1 MRPLFE
7 LVRLRIVLYSF
18 EESVLWSSVATNSSQ
33 RCFCLFIIEVLICSF
48 SLWMWSVV
56 ACECGVGVRRR
67 LLRVL
72 MRREISG
79 VELGLYF
86 FLFPLRTYF
95 LSASVMM
102 VLKWVRVWSMLVMGC
117 VFSSWKRTSVSLVNS
132 SQELLL

>member
-1 MRPLFE
+1 MRPLLE

-33 RCFCLFIIEVLICSF
+33 HCFCLFIIEVLICSF
-48 SLWMWSVV
+48 SLWMLFVV

-79 VELGLYF
+79 VKLGLYF
-86 FLFPLRTYF
+86 FLFPLGTYF

-102 VLKWVRVWSMLVMGC
+102 VLKWVRV
-117 VFSSWKRTSVSLVNS
+117 
-132 SQELLL
+132 